1 MHYMMT
7 MVWMKF
13 KAYYLDVLSNSIR
26 PGEISVKDSFFD
38 SVRILSEE
46 NFDPDFDGIVLPGF
60 IDAHIHI
67 ESTMLTPA
75 QFARI
80 AVRHGTTS
88 VVADPHEIA
97 NVLGIEGIDFMIE
110 NAATVPFDFYFTAPS
125 CVPATTFETSGASLD
140 HEDIERLFKDDKA
153 VALGEMMNF
162 PGVLND
168 DSEVLAKLDVA
179 KKFKKPIDGHGPMLS
194 GKDLDKY
201 LSKDISTDHECSRF
215 SEAIEKKEKG
225 MKIMVRDGSSAKN
238 LEALFDFTDRI
249 DYWKNQDNF
258 GYYPNEA
265 LEKVL
270 ADPIFD
276 FIVSDDK
283 DAGDLIK
290 GHLNESIKKAK
301 DLELDIYELIKMVT
315 IAPAMHYNLNSG
327 GIIEGM
333 RANFILVD
341 NLDNLA
347 VKKTFIGGELVFD
360 DGNVLFDAPE
370 IENIN
375 NFNVSKKT
383 SSDFDVF
390 YGGSEA
396 SVNIIKCFNG
406 ELITEK
412 VIGTLKSEDGI
423 LQPDLDKDIIKIA
436 NVERYGGNT
445 IANGF
450 IQGFNLKSGA
460 IASSIS
466 HDSHNILAVGVN
478 SHDMAKAVNS
488 VIESNGGIAVV
499 DKDFMK
505 VLPLPV
511 AGLMT
516 NENIETV
523 SKNLEELEKAVRL
536 RGSKLDSP
544 FTTLSFMALLVIP
557 TLKISNK
564 GLFDG
569 ESFSFIDLIL

>member
-1 MHYMMT
+1 
-7 MVWMKF
+7 MKF

-26 PGEISVKDSFFD
+26 PGEISIKNSFFD
-38 SVRILSEE
+38 SVRILSDE
-46 NFDPDFDGIVLPGF
+46 NFTPDFDGIVLPGF

-67 ESTMLTPA
+67 ESSMLTPA

-97 NVLGIEGIDFMIE
+97 NVLGIDGVDFMIE
-110 NAATVPFDFYFTAPS
+110 NAAMVPFDFYFSAPS
-125 CVPATTFETSGASLD
+125 CVPATIFETSGATLD
-140 HEDIERLFKDDKA
+140 HNDIEKLLMNDKI
-153 VALGEMMNF
+153 VALAEMMNF
-162 PGVLND
+162 PGVIND
-168 DSEVLAKLDVA
+168 DPEVLAKLDVA
-179 KKFKKPIDGHGPMLS
+179 KKFNKPIDGHAPLLL

-201 LSKDISTDHECSRF
+201 LSKAISTDHECSRF
-215 SEAIEKKEKG
+215 SEAIEKKDKG

-238 LEALFDFTDRI
+238 LEALFDFTDRVN
-249 DYWKNQDNF
+249 YWKNQDNF

-270 ADPIFD
+270 LDPIFD

-283 DAGDLIK
+283 HVVDLIK

-301 DLELDIYELIKMVT
+301 DLELDVYELIKMVT
-315 IAPAMHYNLNSG
+315 IAPAMHYNINSG

-333 RANFILVD
+333 RANFIIVD
-341 NLDNLA
+341 DLDNLN
-347 VKKTFIGGELVFD
+347 VKKTYVGGELVFD
-360 DGNVLFDAPE
+360 DGEVLFDVPE
-370 IENIN
+370 IEAIN
-375 NFNVSKKT
+375 NFDVDNKT
-383 SSDFDVF
+383 SADFDVF
-390 YGGSEA
+390 YDGLEA
-396 SVNIIKCFNG
+396 SVNVIKCFNG

-412 VIGTLKSEDGI
+412 VVDTLKTENNI
-423 LQPDLDKDIIKIA
+423 LQSDLDKDIIKIA

-445 IANGF
+445 VANGF

-466 HDSHNILAVGVN
+466 HDSHNILVVGVN
-478 SHDMAKAVNS
+478 SDDMAKAVNL
-488 VIESNGGIAVV
+488 VIENKGGIAVA
-499 DKDFMK
+499 DKNYIK
-505 VLPLPV
+505 SLPLPI

-516 NENIETV
+516 NEDIETV
-523 SKNLEELEKAVRL
+523 SQTIAELEDAVRL
-536 RGSKLDSP
+536 LGSRLDSP

-557 TLKISNK
+557 SLKISNK

-569 ESFSFIDLIL
+569 DSFSFVDLIL